1 VAELFGGSP
10 LPQDAGQ
17 AEIAVTLLP
26 NDSIARLL
34 KRAGIADG
42 EAAEAER
49 LIRSNMLNGVP
60 ERTEVAIL
68 LGPETGRGGYRLEG
82 LRLQTPA
89 QVELSLRRDPSGSLR
104 TDIRTLATAA
114 KVERFT
120 GEISSNLYWSL
131 RQAGT
136 PPDAA
141 DEFVRALAQPPQ
153 SRRFEAV
160 VATGRR
166 ANGAHRAPVLL
177 YAAVQ
182 TSDGRAVRRVKWN
195 VGTDT
200 QWLDPAAPAV
210 QASGMASPVDG
221 RITSLFGSRAHPI
234 IRLFRFHK
242 GIDIAAPKGTPIR
255 AAADGRVIANG
266 WNGGYGQQVRIDH
279 ARGLETSY
287 SHMSAIAAAAGSFVR
302 QGEVIGYVG
311 STGLSTGPHLHYEVR
326 RGGQLVDPMA
336 AGLSR
341 PAQLDVRQ
349 RGEIARHVQQLMA
362 RATLRRA

>member
-1 VAELFGGSP
+1 
-10 LPQDAGQ
+10 
-17 AEIAVTLLP
+17 
-26 NDSIARLL
+26 
-34 KRAGIADG
+34 
-42 EAAEAER
+42 
-49 LIRSNMLNGVP
+49 
-60 ERTEVAIL
+60 
-68 LGPETGRGGYRLEG
+68 
-82 LRLQTPA
+82 
-89 QVELSLRRDPSGSLR
+89 
-104 TDIRTLATAA
+104 
-114 KVERFT
+114 
-120 GEISSNLYWSL
+120 
-131 RQAGT
+131 
-136 PPDAA
+136 
-141 DEFVRALAQPPQ
+141 
-153 SRRFEAV
+153 
-160 VATGRR
+160 
-166 ANGAHRAPVLL
+166 
-177 YAAVQ
+177 VQ

-279 ARGLETSY
+279 AGGLETSY

-302 QGEVIGYVG
+302 RGEVIGYVG

-341 PAQLDVRQ
+341 PAQLDARQ